1 MNIDSKDC
9 LHVTTS
15 SILNTSK
22 SQRQIDPELPV
33 LPSSSDDDL
42 SVDVTANFQRSA
54 SVTRISNESST
65 LTTGLRLS
73 TGVKPKTVLDILN
86 DTIIQSLGTGPTIKT
101 ELPIPSLKNVK
112 IEPPTTTKASRDQY
126 LKSFKSH

>member
-33 LPSSSDDDL
+33 LPSSSDD
-42 SVDVTANFQRSA
+42 DVTANFQRSA